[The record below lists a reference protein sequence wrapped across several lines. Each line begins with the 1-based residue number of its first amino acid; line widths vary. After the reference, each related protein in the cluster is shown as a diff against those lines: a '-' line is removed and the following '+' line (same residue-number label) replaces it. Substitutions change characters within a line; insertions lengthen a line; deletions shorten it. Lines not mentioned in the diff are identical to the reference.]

1 MEMEINVQPEN
12 LSLPLKTKETVQS
25 VLRRTADL
33 LELGPDVEISVLLVD
48 NETIRTLNR
57 DYRDKDAATD
67 VLSFPMEEELPD
79 ETAPQIIGGPTE
91 RMLGDL
97 VISVERAVEQAAE
110 YGHAVER
117 ELAFLTV
124 HGLLHLLGYDHENGG
139 LEAMHMR
146 EKEEAVLLQLGLP
159 RTVSYTE

>member
-1 MEMEINVQPEN
+1 M
-12 LSLPLKTKETVQS
+12 QS

-79 ETAPQIIGGPTE
+79 ETTPQIIGGPTE

-124 HGLLHLLGYDHENGG
+124 HGLLHLLGYDHEQGPAA
-139 LEAMHMR
+139 EAEMQAE
-146 EKEEAVLLQLGLP
+146 EKRILSILGIG
-159 RTVSYTE
+159 R

>member
-124 HGLLHLLGYDHENGG
+124 HGLLHLLGYDHEEEADKCEMRTEEEHI
-139 LEAMHMR
+139 LELLGIKR
-146 EKEEAVLLQLGLP
+146 EKG
-159 RTVSYTE
+159 

>member
-1 MEMEINVQPEN
+1 M
-12 LSLPLKTKETVQS
+12 QS

-67 VLSFPMEEELPD
+67 VLSFPMEEDLPD
-79 ETAPQIIGGPTE
+79 EAAPQIIGGPTE

-124 HGLLHLLGYDHENGG
+124 HGLLHLLGYDHEQGPAA
-139 LEAMHMR
+139 EAEMQAE
-146 EKEEAVLLQLGLP
+146 EKRILSILGIG
-159 RTVSYTE
+159 R

>member
-1 MEMEINVQPEN
+1 M
-12 LSLPLKTKETVQS
+12 QS

-124 HGLLHLLGYDHENGG
+124 HGMLHLLGYDH
-139 LEAMHMR
+139 M
-146 EKEEAVLLQLGLP
+146 EEADRREMRQEEEYVMGKLGIS
-159 RTVSYTE
+159 RDR

>member
-97 VISVERAVEQAAE
+97 VISVERAVE
-110 YGHAVER
+110 
-117 ELAFLTV
+117 
-124 HGLLHLLGYDHENGG
+124 
-139 LEAMHMR
+139 
-146 EKEEAVLLQLGLP
+146 
-159 RTVSYTE
+159 

>member
-1 MEMEINVQPEN
+1 MEMEINVQPEK
-12 LSLPLKTKETVQS
+12 LSLPLKTRETVQN
-25 VLRRTADL
+25 VLQRAADL

-67 VLSFPMEEELPD
+67 VLSFPMEEEID
-79 ETAPQIIGGPTE
+79 DACEPQIIGGPSE

-117 ELAFLTV
+117 ELAFLSV
-124 HGLLHLLGYDHENGG
+124 HGLLHLLGYDHEQGP
-139 LEAMHMR
+139 EAEAEMQAE
-146 EKEEAVLLQLGLP
+146 EKRILSILGIG
-159 RTVSYTE
+159 R

>member
-12 LSLPLKTKETVQS
+12 LSLPMKTRETVQN
-25 VLRRTADL
+25 VLQRAADL

-67 VLSFPMEEELPD
+67 VLSFPMEEEID
-79 ETAPQIIGGPTE
+79 DACEPQIIGGPSE

-117 ELAFLTV
+117 ELAFLSV
-124 HGLLHLLGYDHENGG
+124 HGLLHLLGYDHEQGP
-139 LEAMHMR
+139 EAEAEMQAE
-146 EKEEAVLLQLGLP
+146 EKRILSILGIG
-159 RTVSYTE
+159 R